1 MGSRMLLL
9 LSVLKLIFEIA
20 LLCLLGQGLLYLLAG
35 QRRERNFF
43 FQLFQI
49 LTRPFTAIVRRITPA
64 RVADRH
70 VPFVAFFV
78 LLIAWAVV
86 TFEKIRLCISVDMV
100 GCR

>member
-1 MGSRMLLL
+1 MVLA
-9 LSVLKLIFEIA
+9 LSVLKLILEIA

-43 FQLFQI
+43 YQLFQI
-49 LTRPFTAIVRRITPA
+49 LTRPFTAITRRMTPA
-64 RVADRH
+64 RVEDRH
-70 VPFVAFFV
+70 VPVVAFFV
-78 LLIAWAVV
+78 LLISWAVV